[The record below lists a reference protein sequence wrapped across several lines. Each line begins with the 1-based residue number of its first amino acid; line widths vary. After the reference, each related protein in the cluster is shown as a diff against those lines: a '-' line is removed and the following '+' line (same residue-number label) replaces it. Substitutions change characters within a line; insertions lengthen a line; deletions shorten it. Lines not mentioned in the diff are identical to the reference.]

1 MASILSEKTKIGKKS
16 CEKSMKFKLKS
27 TVSLWAVCSYY
38 MVLAKAEV
46 SCCLVLNVKAE
57 QHTNV
62 SDTTFCYADASE

>member
-1 MASILSEKTKIGKKS
+1 
-16 CEKSMKFKLKS
+16 MKFKLKS